1 MVCCT
6 LGQSRGPLGS
16 QEVVLAETS
25 RHDHRGNRLLAAM
38 SPETLAILD
47 QDLKQVSIAQGGV
60 MFEPGAP
67 LDTIYFPQTGLVS
80 LLILTGTGEAL
91 ETATVGRE
99 GAVGLQGRFGTRF
112 SFTRAVAQIG
122 GRFTA
127 IRAARFAELVDG
139 NAAVS
144 NLFSRY
150 SEVLLAEAQ
159 QIAACNAVHNGVSR
173 LARCL
178 LRIADRIDSEELPM
192 TQETLAEMV
201 GMRRTSVT
209 LLAQELKEKGL
220 IRYSR
225 GHIVIINRKGLES
238 SACECYQALH
248 QDRLPVTLGVNL

>member
-1 MVCCT
+1 M
-6 LGQSRGPLGS
+6 GS

-38 SPETLAILD
+38 PPDTLAILD
-47 QDLKQVSIAQGGV
+47 RDLTQVSIAQGAV

-80 LLILTGTGEAL
+80 LLILTAAGDAL
-91 ETATVGRE
+91 ETTMVGCE
-99 GAVGLQGRFGTRF
+99 GAVGLQGRFGRRF

-122 GRFTA
+122 GRFSS

-150 SEVLLAEAQ
+150 TEVLLAEAQ
-159 QIAACNAVHNGVSR
+159 QIAACNVVHDGVSR

-178 LRIADRIDSEELPM
+178 LQSADRTGSDQLAL
-192 TQETLAEMV
+192 TQETLAEMLGV
-201 GMRRTSVT
+201 RRTTVT
-209 LLAQELKEKGL
+209 LLAQALKKKGL

-225 GHIVIINRKGLES
+225 GHIVLTNRKDLES
-238 SACECYQALH
+238 SACECYHAVH
-248 QDRLPVTLGVNL
+248 HDRLPVRLGIKL